1 MNSQQ
6 KGLKYISP
14 QSILGLLLKAHAQV
28 AAQAHGEEFI
38 HHNTSA
44 MCCYET
50 AQTSIESAIFSVHNA
65 EIHQFGNSV
74 KEEHIEEHHQL

>member
-1 MNSQQ
+1 VNS
-6 KGLKYISP
+6 

-38 HHNTSA
+38 YHNTCA
-44 MCCYET
+44 MSYYET
-50 AQTSIESAIFSVHNA
+50 AQANIESAIFSVNNA
-65 EIHQFGNSV
+65 EIHQFGKSV

>member
-1 MNSQQ
+1 VNS
-6 KGLKYISP
+6 

-50 AQTSIESAIFSVHNA
+50 AQASIESAIFSVNNA
-65 EIHQFGNSV
+65 EIHQFRKPV